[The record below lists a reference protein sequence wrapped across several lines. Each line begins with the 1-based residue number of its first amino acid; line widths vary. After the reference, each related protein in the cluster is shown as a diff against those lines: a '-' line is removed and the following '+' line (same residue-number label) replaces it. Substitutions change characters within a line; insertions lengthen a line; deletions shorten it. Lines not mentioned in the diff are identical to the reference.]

1 MTNQEYIQSLSKDE
15 LAVLISQM
23 LYDMNDYVLF
33 IDHIYKWLGEEVEFD
48 DKAMTFSEIAEI
60 YIKKEE

>member
-15 LAVLISQM
+15 LAVLVSQM

-33 IDHIYKWLGEEVEFD
+33 INDIYKWLGEEVELD
-48 DKAMTFSEIAEI
+48 DKAMTFSEIAEM
-60 YIKKEE
+60 YIQKEE

>member
-15 LAVLISQM
+15 LAVLVSQM

-33 IDHIYKWLGEEVEFD
+33 IDHIYKWLGEEAELN
-48 DKAMTFSEIAEI
+48 DKAMDFSEIAEM
-60 YIKKEE
+60 YIKKED

>member
-15 LAVLISQM
+15 LAVLVSQM

-33 IDHIYKWLGEEVEFD
+33 INDIYKCLGEEVELD
-48 DKAMTFSEIAEI
+48 DKAMAFSELAEI
-60 YIKKEE
+60 YIQKEE

>member
-15 LAVLISQM
+15 LAVLVSQM
-23 LYDMNDYVLF
+23 LYDTNEYVLY
-33 IDHIYKWLGEEVEFD
+33 INDIYKWLGEEVELD
-48 DKAMTFSEIAEI
+48 DKAMTFSEIAEM

>member
-15 LAVLISQM
+15 LAVLVSQM

-33 IDHIYKWLGEEVEFD
+33 INDIYKWLGEEVELD
-48 DKAMTFSEIAEI
+48 DKAMAFSELAEI
-60 YIKKEE
+60 YIQKEE

>member
-15 LAVLISQM
+15 LAVLVSQM

-33 IDHIYKWLGEEVEFD
+33 IDQIYKWLGEEVELD
-48 DKAMTFSEIAEI
+48 DKAMAFSEIADM
-60 YIKKEE
+60 YIKEEE

>member
-15 LAVLISQM
+15 LAVLVSQM

-33 IDHIYKWLGEEVEFD
+33 INDIYKWLGEEVETD
-48 DKAMTFSEIAEI
+48 DKAMTFSEIAEM
-60 YIKKEE
+60 YIQKEE

>member
-15 LAVLISQM
+15 LAVLVSQM

-33 IDHIYKWLGEEVEFD
+33 IDHIYKWLGEEVELN
-48 DKAMTFSEIAEI
+48 DKAMDFSEIAEM
-60 YIKKEE
+60 YIKKED

>member
-15 LAVLISQM
+15 LAVLVSQM

-33 IDHIYKWLGEEVEFD
+33 IDQIYKWLGEEVELD
-48 DKAMTFSEIAEI
+48 DKAMAFSEIADM
-60 YIKKEE
+60 YIEEEE

>member
-15 LAVLISQM
+15 LAVLVSQM

-33 IDHIYKWLGEEVEFD
+33 INDIYKWLGEEVEFN
-48 DKAMTFSEIAEI
+48 DKAMDFSEIAEI
-60 YIKKEE
+60 YIKKD